1 MQTLQNSIWGEAD
14 LKLVK
19 SIITNKVKDKNKVL
33 AVMRGNRKTTLDD
46 LNSIWTTMLENA
58 KNISWAYYQS
68 NRNYNSLY
76 LLTN

>member
-1 MQTLQNSIWGEAD
+1 
-14 LKLVK
+14 
-19 SIITNKVKDKNKVL
+19 
-33 AVMRGNRKTTLDD
+33 MRGNRKTTLDD